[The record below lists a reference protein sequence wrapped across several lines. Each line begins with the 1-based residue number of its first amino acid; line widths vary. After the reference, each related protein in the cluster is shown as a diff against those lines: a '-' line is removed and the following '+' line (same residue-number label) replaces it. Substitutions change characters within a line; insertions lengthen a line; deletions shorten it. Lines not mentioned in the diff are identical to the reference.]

1 MNDIS
6 FAALR
11 DDMYEDAYIMRTYL
25 NENNMEL

>member
-11 DDMYEDAYIMRTYL
+11 DDMYEDAYMMRTYL
-25 NENNMEL
+25 NEDMEL